1 MSSKNISSKNI
12 SSKNIS
18 SINISSVSNSLD
30 FILNDNIPITDEYS
44 IKFNK
49 NDTNFERNFKQN
61 LKNYYT
67 NNNIY
72 NSLRYKKNIESWMLD
87 IILILERQN
96 ILKKCI
102 FELC

>member
-44 IKFNK
+44 IKLVTDRN
-49 NDTNFERNFKQN
+49 ERS
-61 LKNYYT
+61 
-67 NNNIY
+67 I
-72 NSLRYKKNIESWMLD
+72 RHIRIE
-87 IILILERQN
+87 
-96 ILKKCI
+96 
-102 FELC
+102 

>member
-1 MSSKNISSKNI
+1 MSSKNISSI
-12 SSKNIS
+12 NIS

-30 FILNDNIPITDEYS
+30 FILNDNIPIIDEYR
-44 IKFNK
+44 IKFKK
-49 NDTNFERNFKQN
+49 NDDNFERNFNKN

-72 NSLRYKKNIESWMLD
+72 NSLRYKKTIESWMLD

-102 FELC
+102 FELS

>member
-1 MSSKNISSKNI
+1 MSSKNISSINI
-12 SSKNIS
+12 SSINIS

-30 FILNDNIPITDEYS
+30 FILNDNIPIIDEYR
-44 IKFNK
+44 IKFKK
-49 NDTNFERNFKQN
+49 NDDNFERNFNKN

-72 NSLRYKKNIESWMLD
+72 NSLRYKKTIESWMLD

-102 FELC
+102 FELS